1 MNRTLPLA
9 FLAGVS
15 FAWTAPA
22 TAHESF
28 DGHAITIEYGLSSNG
43 TASGW
48 IAAKSQT
55 VIGSNAAI
63 EIPALTVTDGVTW
76 EIDFFGD
83 NQISL
88 RYTGTKDFMNFGFPA
103 LQGFR
108 IVDAANTLPAIQM
121 VHVLNTAYVPNT
133 PGNLIE
139 GFAAADAF
147 TNGPNDI
154 FINLYQSMYHHHPM
168 PSMGD
173 PYRDRIVLGAHFE
186 HMAQPVPE
194 PEQWLL
200 MLAGLGLAAA
210 VARNRRRG

>member
-1 MNRTLPLA
+1 MNRYLPFTLLVGGSLA
-9 FLAGVS
+9 WAV
-15 FAWTAPA
+15 PA
-22 TAHESF
+22 VAHESF
-28 DGHAITIEYGLSSNG
+28 DGHAITVEYGLSLDG
-43 TASGW
+43 TPSGW
-48 IAAKSQT
+48 TALQSQT
-55 VIGSNAAI
+55 VTGSNAAI
-63 EIPALTVTDGVTW
+63 EIPALALATGVTW
-76 EIDFFGD
+76 EIDFFSD
-83 NQISL
+83 DKISL
-88 RYTGTKDFMNFGFPA
+88 RYTGTTDFMNFGFPA

-108 IVDAANTLPAIQM
+108 IVDAANALPAIQM
-121 VHVLNTAYVPNT
+121 VHVLNTVYVPNT
-133 PGNLIE
+133 PGNLVE

-147 TNGPNDI
+147 TNGPNDV